1 MAQRSDRRSV
11 AGRIGGQLR
20 PAASFASIADQRARS
35 VALFAEAG
43 KVLQHPRC
51 VNCHP
56 VGDRPFQ
63 TDRMQPHQPLV
74 VRGKDGNG
82 APGMAC
88 NTCHGAANFDPAR
101 VPGDPH
107 WHLAPASMAW
117 EGKTLGYIC
126 EQLKDPARN
135 GNKSIAEILRHV
147 ATDSLVG
154 WGWSPG
160 PGRTPAPGTN
170 EQRLHCCKLR
180 KGQIPD
186 PLPRTV
192 NASSRHAI
200 GWGWNGSMGH
210 KRPSS
215 ALQLLI
221 NSSSA

>member
-1 MAQRSDRRSV
+1 MRARHLIAATAALGVGV
-11 AGRIGGQLR
+11 AGASLWLNEAVGEAPASPAAAAGQLR
-20 PAASFASIADQRARS
+20 PAASFSNIADQRARS

-63 TDRMQPHQPLV
+63 TDRMQPHQPVV
-74 VRGKDGNG
+74 VRGKDGHC
-82 APGMAC
+82 APGMTC

-135 GNKSIAEILRHV
+135 GNKSMAEILRHV
-147 ATDSLVG
+147 ATDSLVR

-170 EQRLHCCKLR
+170 AEFAALL
-180 KGQIPD
+180 
-186 PLPRTV
+186 
-192 NASSRHAI
+192 NAWAET
-200 GWGWNGSMGH
+200 GAYC
-210 KRPSS
+210 P
-215 ALQLLI
+215 AP
-221 NSSSA
+221 